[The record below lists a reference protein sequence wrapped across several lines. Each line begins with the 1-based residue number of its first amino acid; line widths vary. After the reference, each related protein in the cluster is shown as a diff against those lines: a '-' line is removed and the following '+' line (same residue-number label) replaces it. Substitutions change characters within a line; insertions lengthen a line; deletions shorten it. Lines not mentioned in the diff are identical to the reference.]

1 MNKPLSLPGL
11 LMLPPLIG
19 ATDSWVK
26 AIGLALAWVLLI
38 GLYGAG
44 MRLLR
49 PPIEAR
55 HHWLA
60 SLLLSASLGSCL
72 WLALQAWSYE
82 LHQQLSLYLGLLPLQ
97 CVVLERRAF
106 PAPQP
111 TAPGRR
117 FLYGPDRPGC
127 PARAA
132 GRWYAGQPSGLAC
145 RPAGCRQWL
154 GRAATWGATPADPR
168 PRRFY
173 PAGCAAGRKTSL
185 GRLLDLKPTAFEEM
199 NHP

>member
-49 PPIEAR
+49 PPIETR

-97 CVVLERRAF
+97 CVILEQAGFFQHRDRLRLAAGFCGALVLVGALRELLGTGALGSHLGWLAGL
-106 PAPQP
+106 PGDGAGWVLLPQGGLRLL
-111 TAPGRR
+111 TLAPGG
-117 FLYGPDRPGC
+117 FILLGLLLAAKQAWTASSSFNRP
-127 PARAA
+127 
-132 GRWYAGQPSGLAC
+132 PS
-145 RPAGCRQWL
+145 
-154 GRAATWGATPADPR
+154 
-168 PRRFY
+168 
-173 PAGCAAGRKTSL
+173 RK
-185 GRLLDLKPTAFEEM
+185 
-199 NHP
+199 

>member
-82 LHQQLSLYLGLLPLQ
+82 LHQQLSLYLGLLALQ
-97 CVVLERRAF
+97 CVVLEQTGFFQHRHWLGLAGAF
-106 PAPQP
+106 CGALIGLGVLRELLGSGTLGSHLGWLAGLPDTGSGWVLLPHGGLRLL
-111 TAPGRR
+111 TLAPGGFILLGLLVAAKRAWAGAST
-117 FLYGPDRPGC
+117 FNRP
-127 PARAA
+127 
-132 GRWYAGQPSGLAC
+132 PS
-145 RPAGCRQWL
+145 
-154 GRAATWGATPADPR
+154 
-168 PRRFY
+168 
-173 PAGCAAGRKTSL
+173 RK
-185 GRLLDLKPTAFEEM
+185 
-199 NHP
+199 